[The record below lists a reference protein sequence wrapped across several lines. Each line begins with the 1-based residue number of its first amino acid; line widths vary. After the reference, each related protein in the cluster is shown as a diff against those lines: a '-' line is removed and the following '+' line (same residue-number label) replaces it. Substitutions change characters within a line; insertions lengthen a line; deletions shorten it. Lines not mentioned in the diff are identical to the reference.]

1 MINIYFKSSGIFLV
15 IIAASINF
23 VAAFSE
29 EAQLSAQNNIYN
41 WEEVPY
47 THSPIEDF
55 RLNSSRKISPIKTS
69 SGVVLAKFHRGV
81 FIWEDIP
88 YAKPPVG
95 DLRWKAPRMIN
106 SSEEFIQPKTKN
118 FCIQKTSSFGG
129 SSEYADDDDLIS
141 GSEDC
146 LYLDIF
152 APLNKS
158 NKSLPVMFW
167 IHGGGNTSG
176 LKDLY
181 DFQKLVKKHNV
192 IVVRINYRLGPFGW
206 FSHPSIQGLQNGID
220 KTSNFGTLDIIS
232 ALQWVNDNI
241 SLFGGDSKN
250 ITIFGESAGG
260 HNVLSLLVSKRAKGL
275 FHKAIS
281 MSGYTTSVS
290 IKDAHNPE
298 IKSFSSEHS
307 SLKIVNKIVQ
317 DLPNKKDQNQYD
329 NEELRKILLSISGE
343 DFYKYYADRKNFE
356 EIPLLTNDGIVIP
369 KIGLR
374 DALSKKEHL
383 NSVPTIIGSNRDE
396 VKFWLAFS
404 EYFVEIDYSVSGSIF
419 GLPKITLKDE
429 NAYEAFNY
437 YRSSAWKVRGV
448 DEPLRALQK
457 AGNNDLYSYRF
468 DWDDQRRFLIADFQK
483 IFGATHAL
491 EVPLLI
497 GDDSLVGG
505 SPVSIFVYPRG
516 VSKFYVSRNIMKFWT
531 NFAKVSEPGSSTNK
545 VKWGPYIDDKSN
557 NQSFLILDNKKNL
570 KMSSKII
577 TLKDLTKELYYDER
591 LNEIEKCV
599 VLFQMFTFVGN
610 DLYEENIDDYEGKC
624 DRESS
629 IQFIKENASS
639 IDIDY

>member
-516 VSKFYVSRNIMKFWT
+516 VSKFYVSRNIMKFLIK
-531 NFAKVSEPGSSTNK
+531 FV
-545 VKWGPYIDDKSN
+545 
-557 NQSFLILDNKKNL
+557 FLILDKYIVSDLSSHLL
-570 KMSSKII
+570 K
-577 TLKDLTKELYYDER
+577 
-591 LNEIEKCV
+591 V
-599 VLFQMFTFVGN
+599 FFF
-610 DLYEENIDDYEGKC
+610 
-624 DRESS
+624 
-629 IQFIKENASS
+629 
-639 IDIDY
+639 